1 VSDIIEFLTA
11 RLDQEAEAWSGGTGL
26 ITQPNFASLSRYALA
41 DIAAKRAIVARHE
54 GAVRSLAAIEAVDGF
69 NLNAHAV
76 VRAVH
81 DSTLGAVH
89 HLASVYSDH
98 PDYREGWKP

>member
-1 VSDIIEFLTA
+1 VTIVEFLTA
-11 RLDQEAEAWSGGTGL
+11 RLDEDEAYYRDEFYIGYLDLRDKMS
-26 ITQPNFASLSRYALA
+26 A

-69 NLNAHAV
+69 SLNAHAV

-89 HLASVYSDH
+89 HLASVYADH
-98 PDYREGWKP
+98 PDYNPEWRP